1 MTSSPVVAGAAHAPG
16 LSTDEAARRLGTD
29 GPNVVASSSPK
40 LWRIVGVQFRNVVLV
55 LLLVTAGVSGV
66 LGQVQ
71 DAVVILLVLSL
82 SVGLG
87 AWNEYRSAL
96 VSSAMGDR
104 LRHTTRVLRD
114 GIWTTADVRSVVV
127 GDLARLGVGSIVPAD
142 CVVVHATDLWC
153 DESVLTGES
162 RPVPR
167 SVGDHVLQGAVVVA
181 GSAEAQVRATGART
195 EFGGIAAGLRTRAPE
210 TSFQAGLARFS
221 VLLVWIAVALMLL
234 IVVSGIA
241 FSRPLLTTVLFALAI
256 AVGVTPQLLPAV
268 VSTALAAG
276 ARRLEHADVLVKRL
290 VCVED
295 LGGVDVLVTDKTGT
309 LTSGGLRF
317 RSAIGADGRPD
328 GRVLAAAR
336 ATVPDDV
343 AVAGTVGA
351 SVADVLDREVLAAA
365 HQAGTAPVDVVA
377 TLPFDHERMRSSA
390 LVHRADGTQTV
401 VVKGAPDV
409 VVPRCGDVPSTASAV
424 LDRLR
429 AEGHRVLA
437 VATVDVDDDART
449 ADPDTA
455 GGTLALLGFVVFEDP
470 PRPGVAAAVAALER
484 LGVRIVVVTG
494 DDPVVAEQLARSV
507 GITVGAPLLGSALG
521 AAAPSGTGGTSARS
535 GADAEL
541 ARRVLG
547 AGVVARVRPA
557 DKAVVVRALRASGRT
572 VAFLGD
578 GVNDALA
585 LHAADVGISV
595 VTATDVARDA
605 ADVVL
610 LDKDLAAVVTAV
622 RTGRRVFA
630 NTLKYVMMG
639 TSSNIGNMLS
649 AAVAASFLPFLP
661 MLPAQ
666 VLLNNLVYDLGQ
678 LTIPTDRVDPERLAA
693 PSRWDVGAVRRF
705 MLTFGPVS
713 SLFDFVT
720 FAVLLGVVH
729 AGPAEFRTVWFVES
743 LITQSLVVF
752 VIRTNRM
759 PSWRSR
765 PGPWLTAGALG
776 SALVAVAIPLSPL
789 GPVVGFAPLTWPLL
803 ATIGVI
809 AVAYLVLAET
819 LKALLFRFVFREPS
833 TTHHAVHHL
842 RRAAARFGPSR

>member
-1 MTSSPVVAGAAHAPG
+1 MTTPPVVTEASRSPG
-16 LSTDEAARRLGTD
+16 LSAADAAGRLDTD

-40 LWRIVGVQFRNVVLV
+40 LWRIVGTQFRNVVLV
-55 LLLVTAGVSGV
+55 LLLVTAAVSGT

-71 DAVVILLVLSL
+71 DAVVILVILAL

-104 LRHTTRVLRD
+104 LRHTARVLRD
-114 GIWTTADVRSVVV
+114 DAWTTVDVRSVVV

-142 CVVVHATDLWC
+142 CVVVSATDLQC
-153 DESVLTGES
+153 DESVLSGES
-162 RPVPR
+162 RPVAR
-167 SVGDHVLQGAVVVA
+167 ATGDRVLQGAVVVA
-181 GSAEAQVRATGART
+181 GSAEAEVRATGART

-221 VLLVWIAVALMLL
+221 VVLVWIAVTLMLL

-276 ARRLEHADVLVKRL
+276 ARSLKRSDVLAKRL

-317 RSAIGADGRPD
+317 HSAIGPDGRPD
-328 GRVLAAAR
+328 PRVLAAAR

-343 AVAGTVGA
+343 AAAGAAGA

-365 HQAGTAPVDVVA
+365 QQAGIPTMDVLA
-377 TLPFDHERMRSSA
+377 TQPFDHEHMRSSA
-390 LVHRADGTQTV
+390 LVRQADGSRLIQ
-401 VVKGAPDV
+401 VKGAPDV
-409 VVPRCGDVPSTASAV
+409 VVPTCRDVPSTAVTV

-429 AEGHRVLA
+429 TEGHRVLA
-437 VATVDVDDDART
+437 VAVADVDHDTRT

-455 GGTLALLGFVVFEDP
+455 GVALALLGFVVFEDP
-470 PRPGVAAAVAALER
+470 PRPGVADAVAALHG

-507 GITVGAPLLGSALG
+507 GIPVEVPLLGSAL
-521 AAAPSGTGGTSARS
+521 SGS
-535 GADAEL
+535 EL
-541 ARRVLG
+541 AGRVLA
-547 AGVVARVRPA
+547 AGVAARVRPA

-595 VTATDVARDA
+595 LTATDVARDA

-610 LDKDLAAVVTAV
+610 LDKDLAAVATAV

-720 FAVLLGVVH
+720 FAVLLGIVH
-729 AGPAEFRTVWFVES
+729 AGPDEFRTVWFVES

-752 VIRTNRM
+752 VIRTNRV

-765 PGPWLTAGALG
+765 PGRWLALGALG
-776 SALVAVAIPLSPL
+776 SATIAIAIPLTPL
-789 GPVVGFAPLTWPLL
+789 GPLVGFSSLSWPLL
-803 ATIGVI
+803 AMIGVI
-809 AVAYLVLAET
+809 AVAYLALAEA
-819 LKALLFRFVFREPS
+819 LKALLFRFVFRGPS
-833 TTHHAVHHL
+833 ATHHATHHV
-842 RRAAARFGPSR
+842 RRTAARFGPSR

>member
-1 MTSSPVVAGAAHAPG
+1 MTTPPVVTEASRSPG
-16 LSTDEAARRLGTD
+16 LSATDAARRLAVD
-29 GPNVVASSSPK
+29 GPNVVASSSPN
-40 LWRIVGVQFRNVVLV
+40 LWRIVGSQFRNVVLV
-55 LLLVTAGVSGV
+55 LLLITAAVSGT

-71 DAVVILLVLSL
+71 DAVVILVILAL

-96 VSSAMGDR
+96 VSSAMTDR
-104 LRHTTRVLRD
+104 LRHTARVLRD
-114 GIWTTADVRSVVV
+114 DAWTTVDVRSVVV

-142 CVVVHATDLWC
+142 CVVVAATDLQC

-162 RPVPR
+162 RPILRVT
-167 SVGDHVLQGAVVVA
+167 GDRVLQGAVVVA
-181 GSAEAQVRATGART
+181 GSADAEVRATGART

-221 VLLVWIAVALMLL
+221 VVLVWIAVALMLL

-276 ARRLEHADVLVKRL
+276 ARSLKRSDVLVKRL

-317 RSAIGADGRPD
+317 RSAIGPDGRPD
-328 GRVLAAAR
+328 ARVLAAAR

-343 AVAGTVGA
+343 AAAGTAGA
-351 SVADVLDREVLAAA
+351 SIADVLDRELLTTA
-365 HQAGTAPVDVVA
+365 HEPGTPAMDVVA
-377 TLPFDHERMRSSA
+377 TQPFDHEHMRSSA
-390 LVHRADGTQTV
+390 LVRKVDGSQEI

-409 VVPRCGDVPSTASAV
+409 VVPNCRGVPSAAV
-424 LDRLR
+424 TTLDRLR

-437 VATVDVDDDART
+437 VASTDVADDAVT
-449 ADPDTA
+449 ADPDAA
-455 GGTLALLGFVVFEDP
+455 GAALTLLGFVVFEDP
-470 PRPGVAAAVAALER
+470 PRPGVADAVAALHG

-507 GITVGAPLLGSALG
+507 GIPVAVPLLGPALTE
-521 AAAPSGTGGTSARS
+521 P
-535 GADAEL
+535 EL
-541 ARRVLG
+541 AGRALA
-547 AGVVARVRPA
+547 AGVVARVRPTE
-557 DKAVVVRALRASGRT
+557 KAVVVRALRASGRT

-595 VTATDVARDA
+595 LSATDVARDA

-610 LDKDLAAVVTAV
+610 LDKDLAAVATAV

-678 LTIPTDRVDPERLAA
+678 LTIPTDRVDPERLAS
-693 PSRWDVGAVRRF
+693 PSRWDVAAVRRF

-729 AGPAEFRTVWFVES
+729 AGPAEFRTVWFAES

-752 VIRTNRM
+752 VIRTNRV

-765 PGPWLTAGALG
+765 PGRWLTLGALG
-776 SALVAVAIPLSPL
+776 SATVAIAIPLSPL
-789 GPVVGFAPLTWPLL
+789 GPLVGFSSLSWPLL
-803 ATIGVI
+803 VSIGVI
-809 AVAYLVLAET
+809 AVAYLALAEA
-819 LKALLFRFVFREPS
+819 LKALLFRFVFRDPVS
-833 TTHHAVHHL
+833 THRSTHHV

>member
-1 MTSSPVVAGAAHAPG
+1 MTASRIVTMTTERAPG
-16 LSTDEAARRLGTD
+16 LSATDAASRLATD
-29 GPNVVASSSPK
+29 GPNVVASASPS
-40 LWRIVGVQFRNVVLV
+40 LWRIVGNQFRNVVLV
-55 LLLVTAGVSGV
+55 LLLVTAVVSGA

-71 DAVVILLVLSL
+71 DAVVILVILAL

-96 VSSAMGDR
+96 VSSSMADR
-104 LRHTTRVLRD
+104 LRHTARVLRD
-114 GIWTTADVRSVVV
+114 GHWTTVDVRSVVV

-142 CVVVHATDLWC
+142 CVVVAATDLQC

-167 SVGDHVLQGAVVVA
+167 LTGDRVLQGAVVVA
-181 GSAEAQVRATGART
+181 GSAEAEVHATGART

-221 VLLVWIAVALMLL
+221 VVLVWIAVALMLL

-276 ARRLEHADVLVKRL
+276 ARGLKRSDVLVKRL

-317 RSAIGADGRPD
+317 HSAIDPDGRSD
-328 GRVLAAAR
+328 ARVLAAAR
-336 ATVPDDV
+336 ATVSDDV
-343 AVAGTVGA
+343 AAAGTAGA

-365 HQAGTAPVDVVA
+365 QQAGIPTMDVAA
-377 TLPFDHERMRSSA
+377 TQPFDHEHMRSSA
-390 LVHRADGTQTV
+390 LVRTVDGSQEI

-409 VVPRCGDVPSTASAV
+409 VVPNCRDVPSTAV
-424 LDRLR
+424 TTLDRLR

-437 VATVDVDDDART
+437 VASADDAVA
-449 ADPDTA
+449 ADPDAA
-455 GGTLALLGFVVFEDP
+455 GAALTLLGFVVFEDP
-470 PRPGVAAAVAALER
+470 PRPGVADAVAALHG
-484 LGVRIVVVTG
+484 LGVQIVVVTG

-507 GITVGAPLLGSALG
+507 GIPVAVPLLGPALTE
-521 AAAPSGTGGTSARS
+521 S
-535 GADAEL
+535 EL
-541 ARRVLG
+541 AGRVLA
-547 AGVVARVRPA
+547 AGVVARVRPTE
-557 DKAVVVRALRASGRT
+557 KAVVVRALRASGRT

-595 VTATDVARDA
+595 LSATDVARDA

-610 LDKDLAAVVTAV
+610 LDKDLAAVATAV

-649 AAVAASFLPFLP
+649 AAVAASSLPFLP

-678 LTIPTDRVDPERLAA
+678 LTIPTDRVDPERLAS
-693 PSRWDVGAVRRF
+693 PSRWDVAAVRRF

-720 FAVLLGVVH
+720 FAVLLGIVH
-729 AGPAEFRTVWFVES
+729 AGPAEFRTVWFAES

-752 VIRTNRM
+752 VIRTNRV

-765 PGPWLTAGALG
+765 SGPWLALGALG
-776 SALVAVAIPLSPL
+776 SASIAIAIPLSPL
-789 GPVVGFAPLTWPLL
+789 GSLVGFSSLTWPLL
-803 ATIGVI
+803 VSIGVI
-809 AVAYLVLAET
+809 AVAYLALAEA
-819 LKALLFRFVFREPS
+819 LKALLFRFVFRDPVS
-833 TTHHAVHHL
+833 THRSTHHV
-842 RRAAARFGPSR
+842 RRAAARFGASR